1 MAEVEKSGEV
11 KKQKAGGSVATE
23 RTRTGRIYM
32 PNVDISED
40 KDNLTL
46 YADLP
51 GAGDEDVSVTLEN
64 DVLTIEAKVSPPV
77 KAGDHRLTYAEYGV
91 GDYFRS
97 FTITEPIDRD
107 RIEARMKDGV
117 LRIVLPKK
125 EEAKP
130 KQIKIQAE

>member
-1 MAEVEKSGEV
+1 MAEVEKSREAKRPESSGNV
-11 KKQKAGGSVATE
+11 VTE

-40 KDNLTL
+40 ADSLIL

-51 GAGDEDVSVTLEN
+51 GAGDEDVCITLEN
-64 DVLTIEAKVSPPV
+64 DVLTIEAKVVPEKSD
-77 KAGDHRLTYAEYGV
+77 AHRLSYAEYGI

-97 FTITEPIDRD
+97 FTINEPIDPEK
-107 RIEARMKDGV
+107 IEAKMKDGV

-130 KQIKIQAE
+130 RQIKIQAG

>member
-1 MAEVEKSGEV
+1 MADVEKSREV
-11 KKQKAGGSVATE
+11 KKQEAGGGVATE

-40 KDNLTL
+40 REGLTL

-64 DVLTIEAKVSPPV
+64 DVLTIEAKVSPPAKV
-77 KAGDHRLTYAEYGV
+77 GDHRLSYAEYGV
-91 GDYFRS
+91 GDYFRA

-107 RIEARMKDGV
+107 RIEAKMKDGV

-130 KQIKIQAE
+130 KQIKIQAG

>member
-1 MAEVEKSGEV
+1 MTEAEKSREV
-11 KKQKAGGSVATE
+11 KKQEAGGSVATE

-40 KDNLTL
+40 RDKLAL

-51 GAGDEDVSVTLEN
+51 GVGDEDVRVTLEN
-64 DVLTIEAKVSPPV
+64 DVLTIEAKVSPV
-77 KAGDHRLTYAEYGV
+77 EIGDHRLSYAEYGV

-107 RIEARMKDGV
+107 RIEAKMKDGV

>member
-1 MAEVEKSGEV
+1 MAEVEKSREV
-11 KKQKAGGSVATE
+11 KRAETSGNVVTE
-23 RTRTGRIYM
+23 RIRTCRFYM

-40 KDNLTL
+40 ADSLVL

-51 GAGDEDVSVTLEN
+51 GAGEEDVCVTLEN
-64 DVLTIEAKVSPPV
+64 DVLTIEAKVVPE
-77 KAGDHRLTYAEYGV
+77 KHDAHRLSYTEYGI

-97 FTITEPIDRD
+97 FIINEPIDPEK
-107 RIEARMKDGV
+107 IEAKMKNGV

-130 KQIKIQAE
+130 RQIKIQAG

>member
-1 MAEVEKSGEV
+1 MAEVEQSREV
-11 KKQKAGGSVATE
+11 KKQESGGGVVTE
-23 RTRTGRIYM
+23 RMRTGRIYM
-32 PNVDISED
+32 PNVDIVED
-40 KDNLTL
+40 RDNLTL

-64 DVLTIEAKVSPPV
+64 DVLTIEAAVSPE
-77 KAGDHRLTYAEYGV
+77 KSDAHRLSYAEYGT

-97 FTITEPIDRD
+97 FTINEPIDRD
-107 RIEARMKDGV
+107 RIEAKMKDGV

>member
-1 MAEVEKSGEV
+1 MAEVEKSREV
-11 KKQKAGGSVATE
+11 KKQEAGGNVVTE

-40 KDNLTL
+40 RDSLVL

-64 DVLTIEAKVSPPV
+64 DVLTIEAKILPEKTDV
-77 KAGDHRLTYAEYGV
+77 HRLSYAEYGI
-91 GDYFRS
+91 GDYFRA
-97 FTITEPIDRD
+97 FTINEPIDRD
-107 RIEARMKDGV
+107 RIEAKMKDGV

-130 KQIKIQAE
+130 KQIKIHAG

>member
-1 MAEVEKSGEV
+1 MAEVEKSREV

-64 DVLTIEAKVSPPV
+64 DVPPSRPGFSPV

-91 GDYFRS
+91 GDYFGPSPSPSPSTGTGSRQ
-97 FTITEPIDRD
+97 
-107 RIEARMKDGV
+107 G
-117 LRIVLPKK
+117 
-125 EEAKP
+125 
-130 KQIKIQAE
+130 

>member
-1 MAEVEKSGEV
+1 MAEVEKSREA
-11 KKQKAGGSVATE
+11 KKQETPGNIITE
-23 RTRTGRIYM
+23 RIRTGRIYM
-32 PNVDISED
+32 PDVDISED
-40 KDNLTL
+40 RDNLVL

-64 DVLTIEAKVSPPV
+64 DVLTIEAKILPEKSD
-77 KAGDHRLTYAEYGV
+77 AHRLSHAEYGT

-97 FTITEPIDRD
+97 FTINEPIDREK
-107 RIEARMKDGV
+107 IEAKMKDGV

-130 KQIKIQAE
+130 KQIKIHAG

>member
-1 MAEVEKSGEV
+1 MAEVEKSREV
-11 KKQKAGGSVATE
+11 KKQEAGGGVATE

-40 KDNLTL
+40 RDSLTL

-64 DVLTIEAKVSPPV
+64 DVLTIEGKVSPV
-77 KAGDHRLTYAEYGV
+77 KVGDRRLSYAEYGV
-91 GDYFRS
+91 GDYFRA